1 MSNNSA
7 LGEGTGDSRRELE
20 PALSTLLAQAL
31 IAYRIE
37 LDNEFER
44 QLAQSGFP
52 GFKLPAVFWS
62 LLRHVD
68 DPGTTVVTLLERTG
82 WTEKDLFPMIGGVE
96 RWGYVEVRLETDG
109 PIRRP
114 SKDGYGSSRRLR
126 GTSIL
131 APKSVCRRAKE
142 LWPPTIAATDDR
154 WTERFGRTVMAEL
167 RSSLAAITG
176 AATGGS
182 IADPLATA
190 LDAFAREVETTSPVP
205 MAIAANFL
213 PALSAD
219 PIRVRELPGRT
230 GVTGRPVA
238 RALGALQRSGM
249 ITVTPA
255 ETGRGKVVTL
265 TPAGLRERNA
275 YTERVTQVERSW
287 RSRHGSAVIESLRG
301 TLEALRPRLAEGLQP
316 AEGGWRASRE
326 YATQTRAILDDPRSA
341 LPRHP
346 VGPWLTTS

>member
-1 MSNNSA
+1 MTNHS
-7 LGEGTGDSRRELE
+7 E

-31 IAYRIE
+31 MAYRIE
-37 LDNEFER
+37 LDNEFEF
-44 QLAQSGFP
+44 QLARSGFP

-68 DPGTTVVTLLERTG
+68 DPGTTVGALLERTG

-109 PIRRP
+109 PVRQP

-126 GTSIL
+126 GTSVVT
-131 APKSVCRRAKE
+131 PKSVCRRAKE
-142 LWPPTIAATDDR
+142 LWPPLIAATDDR
-154 WTERFGRTVMAEL
+154 WTERFGQAVMGEL
-167 RSSLAAITG
+167 RNSLAVVTG
-176 AATGGS
+176 AAVDGS

-190 LDAFAREVETTSPVP
+190 LDAFAQEVEKDSPVP

-219 PIRVRELPGRT
+219 PIPVRELPGRT
-230 GVTGRPVA
+230 GVTGRPVTP
-238 RALGALQRSGM
+238 ALGALERLGM

-265 TPAGLRERNA
+265 TPAGLQERNVYA
-275 YTERVTQVERSW
+275 ERVTQVERTW
-287 RSRHGSAVIESLRG
+287 RTKHGSAVIDTLRG
-301 TLEALRPRLAEGLQP
+301 ALEALRPRLADGLQP
-316 AEGGWRASRE
+316 PDGCWRASRE
-326 YATQTRAILDDPRSA
+326 YATQTRAILQDPSSA

-346 VGPWLTTS
+346 AGPWLTTS